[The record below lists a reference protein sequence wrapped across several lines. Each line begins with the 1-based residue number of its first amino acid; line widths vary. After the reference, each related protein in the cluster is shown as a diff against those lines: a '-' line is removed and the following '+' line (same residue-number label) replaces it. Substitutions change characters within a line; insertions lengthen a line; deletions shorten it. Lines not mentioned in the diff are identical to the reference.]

1 MSKKEEILKIAS
13 KEFAKYGYK
22 GISLERIAK
31 KAGISKA
38 AIYYHFE
45 NKAALFEEVIMPKLQ
60 KLMDEVYLC
69 NSNNPKENLKCYIF
83 AFSKTFT
90 KHPCFAALLSHEF
103 VDGGRDL
110 SDEVIKNISKI
121 FKKLISILE
130 EGKKKNIFELD
141 NPFSVQLIIVSS
153 LIMHQTTKDLRKRV
167 SKYLDMSLEP
177 DIKDI
182 ADSLSKKI
190 LKAISKE

>member
-130 EGKKKNIFELD
+130 EGKQKNIFELD

>member
-1 MSKKEEILKIAS
+1 MNKKEEILKIAS

-22 GISLERIAK
+22 GVSLERIAK

-45 NKAALFEEVIMPKLQ
+45 NKAALFEKIVIPKLT
-60 KLMDEVYLC
+60 KLLDEVYLC
-69 NSNNPKENLKCYIF
+69 NKSNPKENLQCYIF
-83 AFSKTFT
+83 AFSKIFT

-110 SDEVIKNISKI
+110 NDEIIENIAKI

-130 EGKKKNIFELD
+130 EGKQKEIFELD
-141 NPFSVQLIIVSS
+141 NPFSVQLMIVSS

-182 ADSLSKKI
+182 AESLSKKI

>member
-1 MSKKEEILKIAS
+1 MNKKEEILKIAS

-22 GISLERIAK
+22 GVSLERIAK
-31 KAGISKA
+31 KVGISKA

-45 NKAALFEEVIMPKLQ
+45 NKAALFEEVVMPKLQ

-69 NSNNPKENLKCYIF
+69 NSNNPKEDLKCYIF

-103 VDGGRDL
+103 VNGGRDL
-110 SDEVIKNISKI
+110 SNEIIKNLSKI
-121 FKKLISILE
+121 LKKLILILE
-130 EGKKKNIFELD
+130 KGQQNGIFDIE

-153 LIMHQTTKDLRKRV
+153 LIMHQTTKELRKRV
-167 SKYLDMSLEP
+167 SKYLDVSIESN
-177 DIKDI
+177 INDI